1 MFLSCQSPWRQRDEL
16 FQDGGSL
23 ERDLGSLSTA
33 ASSVSN
39 AFKEMHCFLMR
50 LVEARNGQI
59 TGMQAPIS
67 KTPPF
72 GVQELV
78 HWAGTICVGRGELE
92 ITFDEL
98 LEAMHELWFI
108 DMPLKPV
115 VKKASLVYVG
125 DAAMLSSK
133 FSVDLIS
140 SDSC

>member
-1 MFLSCQSPWRQRDEL
+1 
-16 FQDGGSL
+16 
-23 ERDLGSLSTA
+23 
-33 ASSVSN
+33 
-39 AFKEMHCFLMR
+39 MR

-59 TGMQAPIS
+59 TGM
-67 KTPPF
+67 
-72 GVQELV
+72 QELV

-125 DAAMLSSK
+125 AATMRKGGVLHFSSFGVSK
-133 FSVDLIS
+133 L
-140 SDSC
+140 CKHM